1 MMAEIHVVLQKN
13 VAYMIYRQLT
23 KMRHINDVITNKY
36 ACFSDKNNNL
46 HQWLDGSNRQKDGIY
61 YLPYPLNYAYIYL
74 SI

>member
-36 ACFSDKNNNL
+36 ACFSDK
-46 HQWLDGSNRQKDGIY
+46 KKIIY
-61 YLPYPLNYAYIYL
+61 TND
-74 SI
+74 